1 MAVALRALA
10 HKTWR
15 TIASIQTGVVLLILV
30 VILAA
35 AGTVVLQRPAT
46 EPDEMLNAYSP
57 QVLRILDA
65 VGLTDVFHAWWF
77 LGLMLLVSVCI
88 LAASIDR
95 FPNSWRYFSRPYK
108 YPDETFRR
116 ALHPQKVVP
125 IADEEAGLVAAQRAL
140 HSLGFKP
147 ERVVRADHFGI
158 FAERHRISELAVYI
172 VHASLLLIFLG
183 TIVDGVWGW
192 RGTLNLNEG
201 ETSNLVELRDGATR
215 TLPFALRCD
224 QAGQENYKD
233 GTPKKWWSKLAVV
246 EDGRDALKKEIVV
259 NDPLLYSGVRF
270 YQSSY
275 GANGKVDKLMLTA
288 VPNGAPSSGSSE
300 KREIGLALNDTI
312 ALDAD
317 TTLRFAEFFP
327 DYAVRDGQVY
337 RKSNQFEN
345 PAVHLVVT
353 SKSSGNKTA
362 GAKTA
367 AKNFDVWFP
376 PMDEVADNSKA
387 PYQLQVTNLK
397 MQHFTGLQV
406 SHEPGQWGVWSGV
419 VLLGIG
425 LAFVFYVVHMRFW
438 AVPVFDP
445 KTGKYSLWIGGTAN
459 RNRDAFEQRFDDLGA
474 LVEKE
479 LKTIPGTSPSEQP
492 ATVVGT
498 EVEERASRSSSR
510 VGTPGSPPAIM
521 RSRY

>member
-1 MAVALRALA
+1 MTINLHALA

-35 AGTVVLQRPAT
+35 VGTVVLQRPAT
-46 EPDEMLNAYSP
+46 EPDEMQNAYSP

-116 ALHPQKVVP
+116 ALHPQKSVA
-125 IADEEAGLVAAQRAL
+125 IADEESGLVAAERAL

-147 ERVVRADHFGI
+147 ERVVRQDHFGI

-172 VHASLLLIFLG
+172 VHASLLLIFFG
-183 TIVDGVWGW
+183 TIVDGLWGW

-246 EDGRDALKKEIVV
+246 QDGRDALKKEIVV
-259 NDPLLYSGVRF
+259 NDPLLFSGVRF

-275 GANGKVDKLMLTA
+275 GLTGNVDKLMLTA
-288 VPNGAPSSGSSE
+288 APNNAPSAGSGE
-300 KREIGLALNDTI
+300 KKEIGLALHDTVP
-312 ALDAD
+312 LDAD

-353 SKSSGNKTA
+353 SKISGNKMVGT
-362 GAKTA
+362 KTA
-367 AKNFDVWFP
+367 ATKTAGQDFDVWFP
-376 PMDEVADNSKA
+376 PLDEVADDSKA
-387 PYQLQVTNLK
+387 PYQLQVTDLK

-419 VLLGIG
+419 VLLGVG

-438 AVPVFDP
+438 AVPVCDR

-459 RNRDAFEQRFDDLGA
+459 RNRDAFEQNFNDLVA
-474 LVEKE
+474 SVEEE
-479 LKTIPGTSPSEQP
+479 LKMVGGEPGVP
-492 ATVVGT
+492 ARLDGRGARLSTV
-498 EVEERASRSSSR
+498 
-510 VGTPGSPPAIM
+510 
-521 RSRY
+521 